1 MNIFQKTIW
10 KLFRLVINPYFH
22 KYPGAMIPVMF
33 SFQDSIREA
42 GFRDE
47 ELILLRKQY
56 DQSKKAK

>member
-1 MNIFQKTIW
+1 MTLFQKLVY
-10 KLFRLVINPYFH
+10 KLYRRVMNPYFH

-56 DQSKKAK
+56 DESKKAK